1 MVNADPLAALE
12 GLTVREVV
20 VAVWALAREH
30 DRTRNNVAHK
40 EARDFFWN
48 NALPRLPALLRKPN
62 DWAVSPKTCG
72 DPIALAC
79 SDGRR
84 RGSESEQLA
93 AVEWQ

>member
-1 MVNADPLAALE
+1 MVNADPFAALE

-20 VAVWALAREH
+20 VAVWAPAKEQ

-48 NALPRLPALLRKPN
+48 NALLRLPALLRKPN
-62 DWAVSPKTCG
+62 DWAISPRTCG
-72 DPIALAC
+72 DPIASVC
-79 SDGRR
+79 SDGWK

-93 AVEWQ
+93 AVERQ

>member
-30 DRTRNNVAHK
+30 DKTRNNVAHK
-40 EARDFFWN
+40 EAREFFLN
-48 NALPRLPALLRKPN
+48 NALPCLPALLRKLN
-62 DWAVSPKTCG
+62 DSAVSPKTCG

-79 SDGRR
+79 SDGRK

-93 AVEWQ
+93 AVERE